1 MVTPF
6 DWQEGIGHRAQY
18 VESRLRQGIPVLGLS
33 LPEGVVLATLRKN
46 SRKLFDIYDRL
57 AFGAIGLQSDIE
69 TVRVAAIDFAHREGY
84 ARSEEDVSGFRVA
97 SALSAP
103 MKRTFGDFNSAPLVI
118 RALLAEVGEAQA
130 EDLFYVLEF
139 DGDYARQPQAVALCG
154 DPEHRAF
161 LEAELKKLEGS
172 AAEVGQAMLEV
183 LHGCLKKMDNPG
195 NGLTPEIA
203 LLSRRSDRENR
214 FLELTP

>member
-18 VESRLRQGIPVLGLS
+18 IESRLRQGIPVLGLS
-33 LPEGVVLATLRKN
+33 MPEGVVLATLRKN

-97 SALSAP
+97 VALSSP

-118 RALLAEVGEAQA
+118 RALLAEVGDTQE

-139 DGDYARQPQAVALCG
+139 DGDYARQPHAVALCG
-154 DPEHRAF
+154 DPQHRAQ
-161 LEAELKKLEGS
+161 LEGDLKNLQGS
-172 AAEVGQAMLEV
+172 AGEAGKAMLDL
-183 LHGCLKKMDNPG
+183 LHGCLAKMDSPA
-195 NGLTPEIA
+195 NGLTPEVA

-214 FLELTP
+214 FVDLSG